1 MEIQNVQPREG
12 AAAFQLALVSNERT
26 GISPRLAQR
35 GMKEPLELPA
45 DSPESENLR
54 MQLLWN
60 RTMREEMQL
69 PEGYQNIAVLILKW
83 TKELDQLESGPE
95 VC

>member
-1 MEIQNVQPREG
+1 M
-12 AAAFQLALVSNERT
+12 QLALVSNERT

-35 GMKEPLELPA
+35 GMKEPLELPT